1 MNSAV
6 GTGNH
11 VRVQLKASGSCV
23 TGRRSRASLGKP
35 RRQGPRPTATLLSV
49 LVHLLNT
56 IAPVF
61 LVVLAGY
68 VAARRALFDAPT
80 VDALMR
86 YAVRFAIPCLL
97 FRAVSTIDL
106 GAAYDGRSLVSFYAP
121 ALLCF
126 AGGTLVARRVFG
138 RRPGE
143 AVAVGF
149 GGLFS
154 NLVLLGLPVI
164 GLSFGEAALP
174 KAYALVSVH
183 SPFCYLLG
191 IVTMELARADGRAPS
206 ETARVVVHAMLGNAL
221 MIGIGLG
228 FLFNLSTLSLPLFA
242 ATALD
247 LVADSGLPIA
257 LVGLGGVIARYS
269 LAERLAEPAAIA
281 AISLVLHPAL
291 ALASCALLGVPAA
304 DRDVVVL
311 MAAMSPGV
319 NVYLFA
325 NLYDRAE
332 GTAAATVLLGTI
344 AAAGSIGAWSWVL
357 RGI

>member
-1 MNSAV
+1 M
-6 GTGNH
+6 
-11 VRVQLKASGSCV
+11 
-23 TGRRSRASLGKP
+23 
-35 RRQGPRPTATLLSV
+35 

-68 VAARRALFDAPT
+68 VAARRALFDVPT

-106 GAAYDGRSLVSFYAP
+106 GAAYDGRSLVSFYAA
-121 ALLCF
+121 ALVCF
-126 AGGTLVARRVFG
+126 VLGALVARRVFG

-164 GLSFGEAALP
+164 ELTFGEAALP
-174 KAYALVSVH
+174 KAYALVSLH
-183 SPFCYLLG
+183 APFCYLLG
-191 IVTMELARADGRAPS
+191 IVTMELVRADGRALP
-206 ETARVVVHAMLGNAL
+206 ETAAVVVRALFANPL
-221 MIGIGLG
+221 MIGIALG
-228 FLFNLSTLSLPLFA
+228 FLLNLSTLSLPAFA

-247 LVADSGLPIA
+247 LVADSALPIA
-257 LVGLGGVIARYS
+257 LVGLGGVLARYTLS
-269 LAERLAEPAAIA
+269 ERVAEPVAIA

-291 ALASCALLGVPAA
+291 ALALCTLLGVPA
-304 DRDVVVL
+304 DERNVVVL

-319 NVYLFA
+319 NAYLFA
-325 NLYDRAE
+325 NLYGRAE
-332 GTAAATVLLGTI
+332 GAAAAVVLLGTV
-344 AAAGSIGAWSWVL
+344 AAAASVGVWSWVL
-357 RGI
+357 TSV